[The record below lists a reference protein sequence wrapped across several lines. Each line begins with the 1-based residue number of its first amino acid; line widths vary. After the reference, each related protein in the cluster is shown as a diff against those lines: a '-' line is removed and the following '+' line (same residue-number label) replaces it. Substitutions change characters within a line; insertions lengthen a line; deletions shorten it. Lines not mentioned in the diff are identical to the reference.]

1 MWRID
6 QTQASLSV
14 SGLSAR
20 VNLQQPDLGIA
31 DLVWQGKPVAGAR
44 ILQVRR
50 PRSDA
55 GQHLVDAYVRGTD
68 LIAVYET
75 RLSGA
80 VSTQLYWRYVEHVDL
95 CLAGFEL
102 IVSVQTELLDDDPGV
117 ALVSELPCSEL
128 FQAAKGDATSLVRV
142 PVPET
147 TEANEPCRRTGVGLF
162 LYGFG
167 KLPGGYLEMMHP
179 ADFDHVEFE
188 SGPNPK
194 TLRSRFKLFEERL
207 EKGVI
212 RRARVRGL
220 FGLNPGDGETVAGE
234 CYRRLVA
241 SESPL
246 SV

>member
-6 QTQASLSV
+6 QTQASLSA

-31 DLVWQGKPVAGAR
+31 DLVWQGTPVAGAR
-44 ILQVRR
+44 LLQVRR

-80 VSTQLYWRYVEHVDL
+80 VATQLYWRYVEHADL

-102 IVSVQTELLDDDPGV
+102 IVSVQTELLDDDPAL

-128 FQAAKGDATSLVRV
+128 FQAAKGDATSFARV

-147 TEANEPCRRTGVGLF
+147 RGEWALPLHRRGTLSISASANC
-162 LYGFG
+162 
-167 KLPGGYLEMMHP
+167 P
-179 ADFDHVEFE
+179 AAIW
-188 SGPNPK
+188 K
-194 TLRSRFKLFEERL
+194 WCTLRTSIMWNSSRDR
-207 EKGVI
+207 I
-212 RRARVRGL
+212 PISCVRGSSCSRN
-220 FGLNPGDGETVAGE
+220 GWKKA
-234 CYRRLVA
+234 
-241 SESPL
+241 
-246 SV
+246 